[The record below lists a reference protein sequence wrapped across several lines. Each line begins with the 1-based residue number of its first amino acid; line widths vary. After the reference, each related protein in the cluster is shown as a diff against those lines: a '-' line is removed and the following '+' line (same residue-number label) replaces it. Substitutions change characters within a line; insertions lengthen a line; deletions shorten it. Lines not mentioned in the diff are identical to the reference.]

1 MDEKQV
7 LACIDTL
14 RGVLDYMM
22 RLREKMG
29 PETTGVPRWAIERI
43 ERALRDHPEAL
54 NALLKELAAEGE
66 KETDVV

>member
-1 MDEKQV
+1 
-7 LACIDTL
+7 
-14 RGVLDYMM
+14 MM